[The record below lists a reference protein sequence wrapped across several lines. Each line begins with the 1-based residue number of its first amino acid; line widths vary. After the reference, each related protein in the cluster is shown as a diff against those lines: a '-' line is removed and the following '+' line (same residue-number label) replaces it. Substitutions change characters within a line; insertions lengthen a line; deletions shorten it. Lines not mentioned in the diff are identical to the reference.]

1 MNLITMWSQ
10 KRDEIE
16 KEFDLESPN
25 FDGNP
30 KKLTKR
36 EIAGLIS
43 EEDNLIDAHSL
54 ANITRKD
61 LIIIWNIYSE
71 LGYLWSLLSEEEE
84 DWLLEKGY
92 GFNPHNRGIV
102 FKNPE
107 DQWMEAQNQE
117 ED

>member
-1 MNLITMWSQ
+1 MNWSQ
-10 KRDEIE
+10 KRNKIE
-16 KEFDLESPN
+16 KEFDRISPS

-36 EIAGLIS
+36 EIADLIS

-84 DWLLEKGY
+84 DRLSKKGIAI
-92 GFNPHNRGIV
+92 NPHNRGIT
-102 FKNPE
+102 F
-107 DQWMEAQNQE
+107 QI
-117 ED
+117 